1 MTVVFNK
8 KILSLVMQGEGEKII
23 QIFTLS
29 LLCNGYT
36 TSKMQTPKIIRIN
49 IFLINSSR
57 VLVIEVFD
65 YSRQTNTLQ
74 FPSNSSFSLSV
85 CKVFFPS
92 NCISNWRWQ
101 AFFTQSNL
109 NISARSFYVQNRI
122 QVSMNLT

>member
-23 QIFTLS
+23 RIFTLS

-85 CKVFFPS
+85 CKVFS
-92 NCISNWRWQ
+92 LVI
-101 AFFTQSNL
+101 A
-109 NISARSFYVQNRI
+109 Y
-122 QVSMNLT
+122 LTEDGKHFLHKVILTFLLGVFMFKTEYKCQ